1 MYTTLHNAH
10 EAVVSVHGIEQI
22 EVTANAMLRDDGS
35 PLYWQELRF
44 RDGSGLS
51 LGRVTLFLER
61 PEVALPVGSLPPYW
75 GLDLGKPLGLLDGDA
90 PF

>member
-1 MYTTLHNAH
+1 MYTTLHSAH
-10 EAVVSVHGIEQI
+10 EATVSVHGVEQI
-22 EVTANAMLRDDGS
+22 EVTANATLRDNGI
-35 PLYWQELRF
+35 PVYWQELCF

-75 GLDLGKPLGLLDGDA
+75 GQVLGKPLGLLDGEA